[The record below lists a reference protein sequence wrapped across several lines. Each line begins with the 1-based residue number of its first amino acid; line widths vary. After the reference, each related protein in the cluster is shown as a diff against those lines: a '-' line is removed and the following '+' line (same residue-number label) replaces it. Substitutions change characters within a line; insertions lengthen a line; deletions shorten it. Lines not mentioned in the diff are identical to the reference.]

1 MSDSQTTTASE
12 LPVTVTVASSGTI
25 NQENISEDTWKN
37 RRRMA
42 YISII
47 SNIIFM
53 LLAFTGILPWWFG
66 DIDIGKYRIFI
77 DLIQVYLVTSTSI
90 IAAYIGFATWS
101 YSRAGIK

>member
-1 MSDSQTTTASE
+1 MNPNDNATNTE
-12 LPVTVTVASSGTI
+12 LPVTVTVSGTMS
-25 NQENISEDTWKN
+25 QEAVTEDNWKN

-42 YISII
+42 YISIA

-53 LLAFTGILPWWFG
+53 LLSFFAATPWL
-66 DIDIGKYRIFI
+66 DLDIGKYRIFV

-101 YSRAGIK
+101 YSKAGVR

>member
-1 MSDSQTTTASE
+1 MSETDPPVEANNSSSS
-12 LPVTVTVASSGTI
+12 VTVTSTVTTGDTV
-25 NQENISEDTWKN
+25 SEDTWKN